1 MPAPPTST
9 LGPEVRLE
17 LTPGRRLRWSPPW
30 DCSDETVLFDA
41 ASGDYWLLA
50 LPARALVQRIE
61 HDGPATLTALQ
72 AGLPPEEAHALP
84 AIAAA
89 LARAGVLR
97 ACQNGHPVRLAPA
110 ADAFVD

>member
-1 MPAPPTST
+1 MPASPPS
-9 LGPEVRLE
+9 LLDPEVHLDLR
-17 LTPGRRLRWSPPW
+17 PGRRLRWSPPW

-61 HDGPATLTALQ
+61 RDGPALLAQLQ
-72 AGLPPEEAHALP
+72 AALPPEQAPGLP